1 MLVFSVHTAAGWLSA
16 AFSKKGLAALTLP
29 AETKDASIKNLEA
42 MGISAYSSMDS
53 LKQTNYSGFDQ
64 QLQRYFDG
72 EPEKF
77 EIAVDWSVF
86 TPFRQKILKVVRD
99 IPYGTVLSYGQ
110 VANLAGCPRANRAV
124 GGALGSNKI
133 LIIIPCHR
141 VIYGDGT
148 PGGFGSGLQW
158 KSHLLALEGLAPGP
172 GGKYPLAEI

>member
-1 MLVFSVHTAAGWLSA
+1 MLAYTVHTAAGWLSA
-16 AFSKKGLAALTLP
+16 AFSKRGLAALTLP
-29 AETKDASIKNLEA
+29 AATKAESIKDLEA
-42 MGISAYSSMDS
+42 MGINTYSSLDD
-53 LKQTNYSGFDQ
+53 LEQTSYSGFDQ

-72 EPEKF
+72 EPAKF

-110 VANLAGCPRANRAV
+110 VANLAGYPRANRAV

-141 VIYGDGT
+141 VIYSDGT
-148 PGGFGSGLQW
+148 QGGFGSGLQW
-158 KSHLLALEGLAPGP
+158 KSRLLALEGLVPGP
-172 GGKYPLAEI
+172 GGKYPLSQF